1 MLRRVKFDKHLL
13 YNCGAFLCDLFLI
26 FLLQNFCKDDVLS
39 YVFGQNL
46 MQLNIY
52 GLYLKLPMLTFTCTF
67 IFVCIIVS
75 VFLPMWR
82 NKGVHKLLIVHAVK
96 IHSGHVTVL

>member
-1 MLRRVKFDKHLL
+1 MLRRVKFYKHLL

-39 YVFGQNL
+39 YVFWSKCDP
-46 MQLNIY
+46 QLKIY
-52 GLYLKLPMLTFTCTF
+52 GLYLKLMLTFRCTF

-75 VFLPMWR
+75 VFMSVFRPAWR
-82 NKGVHKLLIVHAVK
+82 NKGVHSDGKRCTRRGA
-96 IHSGHVTVL
+96 

>member
-1 MLRRVKFDKHLL
+1 MLRRVKFYKHLL

-26 FLLQNFCKDDVLS
+26 FYCRIFVKMTCFVMF
-39 YVFGQNL
+39 FGQNV

-52 GLYLKLPMLTFTCTF
+52 GLYLKLMLTFRCTF

-75 VFLPMWR
+75 VFLSVFLPVWR
-82 NKGVHKLLIVHAVK
+82 NKGVHKATQLIK
-96 IHSGHVTVL
+96 